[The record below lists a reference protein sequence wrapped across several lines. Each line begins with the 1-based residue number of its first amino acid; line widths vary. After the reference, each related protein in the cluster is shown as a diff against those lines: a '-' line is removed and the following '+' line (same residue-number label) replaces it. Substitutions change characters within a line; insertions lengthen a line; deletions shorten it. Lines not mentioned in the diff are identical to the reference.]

1 MKSKSTLVLCILMT
15 VFHQVIFSQTTI
27 AVAQS
32 SSVSTNTVL
41 RYTLLSTVIILMI
54 IIIALSYILN
64 DLAMVYFQN
73 WKKDNG
79 KSSTKNVATIALM
92 ILGLTLTASAQ
103 AIEPAK
109 VLTFGIDFA
118 NMPVDIYMLAF
129 GVLVE
134 MIIVYGLVASI
145 FKLLKQAEAV
155 LDIPEVVK
163 NPEKTFF
170 ETINETVALE
180 DEHMLDMSHD
190 YDGIRELD
198 NKVPGWWRVAFYATI
213 LFAPIYLY
221 RIYGSHTIQSQYV
234 ELENE
239 NKAAAI
245 QKTEYLKMTANNVDE
260 NSVKL
265 SDAAGIEAGKALYV
279 SNCVACHGA
288 EGQGSVGPNLTDNY
302 WIHKGGLKDIYYTI
316 KYGWAEK
323 GMKSW
328 KDDFSPSQIAE
339 IASFVTTFQGT
350 TPPSPKEKQGE
361 IYSETAIINDST
373 AVKVD
378 SVMVK

>member
-1 MKSKSTLVLCILMT
+1 MT
-15 VFHQVIFSQTTI
+15 VFHQLIFSQTTI

-32 SSVSTNTVL
+32 SSVSTNTIL

-92 ILGLTLTASAQ
+92 MLGLTLTANAQ

-109 VLTFGIDFA
+109 ELKFGIDFA

-129 GVLVE
+129 GVVVE
-134 MIIVYGLVASI
+134 MIIVYGLVTSI
-145 FKLLKQAEAV
+145 FKLLKQAEEV

-198 NKVPGWWRVAFYATI
+198 NKVPGWWRMAFYATI
-213 LFAPIYLY
+213 LFAPIYLF
-221 RIYGSHTIQSQYV
+221 RMYGSHTIESQYV
-234 ELENE
+234 ELANE

-245 QKTEYLKMTANNVDE
+245 QKAEYLKMAANNVDE

-328 KDDFSPSQIAE
+328 KDDLSPSQIAD

-350 TPPSPKEKQGE
+350 TPTNPKEKQGE
-361 IYSETAIINDST
+361 IYSETDIINDST
-373 AVKVD
+373 TVKVD
-378 SVMVK
+378 SVMVKK

>member
-1 MKSKSTLVLCILMT
+1 MT
-15 VFHQVIFSQTTI
+15 VFHQLIFSQTTI

-54 IIIALSYILN
+54 IIVALSYILN

-92 ILGLTLTASAQ
+92 MLGLTLTANAQ
-103 AIEPAK
+103 AIEPGK
-109 VLTFGIDFA
+109 GLTFGIDFA

-155 LDIPEVVK
+155 LDILEVVK
-163 NPEKTFF
+163 KPEKTFF
-170 ETINETVALE
+170 ETINDTVALE
-180 DEHMLDMSHD
+180 EEYKLDLSHD

-198 NKVPGWWRVAFYATI
+198 NNIPGWWRMAFYATI
-213 LFAPIYLY
+213 LFAPIYLF
-221 RIYGSHTIQSQYV
+221 RMYGLHTIQSQYV

-239 NKAAAI
+239 NKAAVI
-245 QKTEYLKMTANNVDE
+245 KKTEYLKLAANNVDE

-265 SDAAGIEAGKALYV
+265 SDANGKSAGKSLYMK
-279 SNCVACHGA
+279 NCVACHGI
-288 EGQGSVGPNLTDNY
+288 EGQGSVGPNLTDKY

-328 KDDFSPSQIAE
+328 KDDFSPSQIAD

-350 TPPSPKEKQGE
+350 TPANPKVKEGE
-361 IYSETAIINDST
+361 IYSETAIN
-373 AVKVD
+373 
-378 SVMVK
+378 